1 MATFVEGSDL
11 GVGRGGQATTQD
23 MVRMLLCA
31 RVACSLDSKRA
42 KELVSDG
49 GSAAPM
55 KPGAHPMFPDQVL
68 SCMAGHLVPMIQ
80 SAIICCISA
89 MSTKSLLVSE
99 RE

>member
-1 MATFVEGSDL
+1 MVQSENAKERLVATFVEGSDL

-55 KPGAHPMFPDQVL
+55 KPGAHPMYPD
-68 SCMAGHLVPMIQ
+68 
-80 SAIICCISA
+80 
-89 MSTKSLLVSE
+89 
-99 RE
+99 